1 MSVPSPRPVRP
12 ARSPPRPRDR
22 GAADGW
28 GAPTREICS
37 NLDRP
42 GARAML
48 SLARDFRDADPLTM
62 LKLDGQSREARI
74 GLARFSPG
82 QAAIGT
88 DLPEWRTDVL
98 NRYDR
103 PGPMAGEAEVKF
115 LDGDFRIVKPGSFV
129 RCAVTGVP
137 IPLEEL
143 KYWDV
148 ELQEAYANP
157 EAVLK
162 RHFPEA
168 QKGRKASSS

>member
-1 MSVPSPRPVRP
+1 V
-12 ARSPPRPRDR
+12 
-22 GAADGW
+22 
-28 GAPTREICS
+28 
-37 NLDRP
+37 L
-42 GARAML
+42 
-48 SLARDFRDADPLTM
+48 
-62 LKLDGQSREARI
+62 
-74 GLARFSPG
+74 
-82 QAAIGT
+82 
-88 DLPEWRTDVL
+88 EWRTDVL

-157 EAVLK
+157 EVVLS
-162 RHFPEA
+162 RHYPDVA
-168 QKGRKASSS
+168 RGRKGVSSGS